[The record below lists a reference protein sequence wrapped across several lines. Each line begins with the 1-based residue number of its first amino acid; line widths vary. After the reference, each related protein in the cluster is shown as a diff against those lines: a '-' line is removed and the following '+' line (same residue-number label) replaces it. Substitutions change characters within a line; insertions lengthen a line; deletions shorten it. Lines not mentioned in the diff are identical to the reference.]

1 MTPEHKKEIKDKLD
15 SINFKI
21 KLIEEKENKPK
32 SNKEYS
38 DKMKEYLKERD
49 DAKELVTASCKCG
62 GCVRTYYILTDAVLK
77 DLNNPCLNCK
87 TVLKVRK

>member
-1 MTPEHKKEIKDKLD
+1 MTPEQKKEIKDKLD

-38 DKMKEYLKERD
+38 DKMKNYLKERND
-49 DAKELVTASCKCG
+49 TK
-62 GCVRTYYILTDAVLK
+62 
-77 DLNNPCLNCK
+77 
-87 TVLKVRK
+87 RKS

>member
-1 MTPEHKKEIKDKLD
+1 MID
-15 SINFKI
+15 
-21 KLIEEKENKPK
+21 IEKYKPK

-62 GCVRTYYILTDAVLK
+62 ECVRTYQIVTNEVLK